1 MALFYLRLILFIMG
15 NIVVKSFEARQA
27 MLEGM
32 RIAVGVVVDTFGPR
46 GKVFAYNN
54 GTNTILSKD
63 GVTALKKIKLSN
75 ELKDMGVKF
84 VTEASDKANYHNGD
98 GSSTT
103 AILTYAMCEAM
114 NKLINQ
120 GFDINLIRTCI
131 TEIRDFI
138 FSLLTNFKC
147 DIDDEKQI
155 HDIAFISA
163 NGDEEMANLITQ
175 AFTSIGDKGLVSYAD
190 SQSRYGESSL
200 VLSKGCEIGKGYISS
215 KCVNSAN
222 DQAIFEDVYV
232 AIFRDVVED
241 LEHFKMFIQ
250 LMHGHN
256 LLVIAPDY
264 SDEVAAFYT
273 NTAAKD
279 NNVFIRTPGYSRE
292 SIQRE
297 NEDLAV
303 IFNTQI
309 IGEDIQLEE
318 MSYDK
323 CGHAE
328 LIVATKNSVVVT
340 EPSTDKNRKKEYVDT
355 LQGLIDHQDPTHALS
370 SDEITNIKS
379 RIAKLEGGIATIYV
393 GALSNQELSE
403 RKDRVDDALNAVRN
417 ALNGGFVVG
426 GGTTLYRIAE
436 GDEYTKLLEN
446 TTSDKKVVYDA
457 LMQAIKMPLK
467 ILVHSASCSYEKVA
481 IELHEDKNFGFNA
494 RTGKVE
500 NLIEQGIV
508 DPYNIVKNAVLYATN
523 MTTQFVSVADAI
535 ISDVKNLSIEPLDEV
550 VDPGRGVFGELM

>member
-1 MALFYLRLILFIMG
+1 MG

-138 FSLLTNFKC
+138 FSLLTHFKC

-241 LEHFKMFIQ
+241 LDHFKMFIQ

-328 LIVATKNSVVVT
+328 SIVATKNNVVVT

-436 GDEYTKLLEN
+436 GDEYSKLLEN

-494 RTGKVE
+494 RTSKVE

-550 VDPGRGVFGELM
+550 IDPGRGVFGELM

>member
-1 MALFYLRLILFIMG
+1 MG

-131 TEIRDFI
+131 TEMRDFI

-232 AIFRDVVED
+232 AIFRDPVED

-297 NEDLAV
+297 NEDLAM
-303 IFNTQI
+303 IFNTKI

-318 MSYDK
+318 MAYDK

-328 LIVATKNSVVVT
+328 SIVATKNSVVVT

-436 GDEYTKLLEN
+436 GDEYTELLKN

-508 DPYNIVKNAVLYATN
+508 DPFNIVKNAVLYSTN
-523 MTTQFVSVADAI
+523 MTTQFVSIADAI

-550 VDPGRGVFGELM
+550 VDPGRGVFSELT

>member
-1 MALFYLRLILFIMG
+1 MG

-138 FSLLTNFKC
+138 FSLLTHFKY

-241 LEHFKMFIQ
+241 LDHFKMFIQ

-328 LIVATKNSVVVT
+328 SIVATKNSVVVT

-436 GDEYTKLLEN
+436 GDEYSKLLEN

-508 DPYNIVKNAVLYATN
+508 DPFNIVKNAVLYATN

-550 VDPGRGVFGELM
+550 VDPGRSVFSDLM

>member
-1 MALFYLRLILFIMG
+1 MG

-215 KCVNSAN
+215 KCINSAN

-309 IGEDIQLEE
+309 IGENIQLEE
-318 MSYDK
+318 MTYDK

-328 LIVATKNSVVVT
+328 SIVATKNSVVVT

-436 GDEYTKLLEN
+436 GDEYSKLLEN
-446 TTSDKKVVYDA
+446 TTPDKKVVYDA

-523 MTTQFVSVADAI
+523 MTTQFVSIADAI

-550 VDPGRGVFGELM
+550 IDPGRGVFGELM

>member
-1 MALFYLRLILFIMG
+1 MG
-15 NIVVKSFEARQA
+15 NIVVKSFDARRA

-32 RIAVGVVVDTFGPR
+32 RIAVGVVIDTFGPR

-63 GVTALKKIKLSN
+63 GVTALKKIKLSD

-200 VLSKGCEIGKGYISS
+200 VLSKGCKIGKGYISS

-222 DQAIFEDVYV
+222 DQCILEDVYI
-232 AIFRDVVED
+232 AIFRDVIED
-241 LEHFKMFIQ
+241 LDHFKMFIQ

-303 IFNTQI
+303 IFNTKI

-318 MSYDK
+318 MTYDK

-328 LIVATKNSVVVT
+328 SIVATKNNVVVT

-355 LQGLIDHQDPTHALS
+355 LQDLIDHQDPTHALS

-436 GDEYTKLLEN
+436 GDEYSKLLEN

-523 MTTQFVSVADAI
+523 MTIQFVSVTDAI

-550 VDPGRGVFGELM
+550 IDPGRGVFGELM

>member
-1 MALFYLRLILFIMG
+1 MG

-32 RIAVGVVVDTFGPR
+32 RIAVGVVIDTFGPR

-232 AIFRDVVED
+232 AIFRDAVED

-323 CGHAE
+323 CGHTE
-328 LIVATKNSVVVT
+328 SIVATKNSVVVT

-523 MTTQFVSVADAI
+523 MTAQFVSVADAI

-550 VDPGRGVFGELM
+550 IDPGRGVFGELM

>member
-1 MALFYLRLILFIMG
+1 MG

-232 AIFRDVVED
+232 AIFRDAVED

-328 LIVATKNSVVVT
+328 SIVATKNNVVVT

-436 GDEYTKLLEN
+436 GDEYSKLLEN

-500 NLIEQGIV
+500 NLIKQGIV
-508 DPYNIVKNAVLYATN
+508 DPFNIVKNAVLYATN

-550 VDPGRGVFGELM
+550 IDPGRGVFGELM

>member
-1 MALFYLRLILFIMG
+1 MG
-15 NIVVKSFEARQA
+15 NIVVKSFDARRA

-32 RIAVGVVVDTFGPR
+32 RIAVGVVIDTFGPR

-63 GVTALKKIKLSN
+63 GITALKKIKLSN

-120 GFDINLIRTCI
+120 GFDINLIRSCI

-138 FSLLTNFKC
+138 FNLLTNFKC
-147 DIDDEKQI
+147 DVDDEKQI

-163 NGDEEMANLITQ
+163 NGDEEMADLITQ

-232 AIFRDVVED
+232 AIFRDVIED

-318 MSYDK
+318 MTYDK

-328 LIVATKNSVVVT
+328 SIIATKNNVVVT

-379 RIAKLEGGIATIYV
+379 RIAKLDGGIATIYA

-436 GDEYTKLLEN
+436 GDEYAELLKN

-508 DPYNIVKNAVLYATN
+508 DPFNIVKNAVLYSTN
-523 MTTQFVSVADAI
+523 MTVQFVSIADAI
-535 ISDVKNLSIEPLDEV
+535 ISDVKNLTIEPLDEV
-550 VDPGRGVFGELM
+550 VDPGRSVFSELM

>member
-1 MALFYLRLILFIMG
+1 MG

-98 GSSTT
+98 GSSTI

-215 KCVNSAN
+215 KCVTSAN

-241 LEHFKMFIQ
+241 LDHFKMFIQ
-250 LMHGHN
+250 LTHGHD

-328 LIVATKNSVVVT
+328 SIVATKNSVVVT

-436 GDEYTKLLEN
+436 GDEYSKLLEN

>member
-1 MALFYLRLILFIMG
+1 MG

-131 TEIRDFI
+131 IEIRDFI

-328 LIVATKNSVVVT
+328 SIVATKNSVVVT

-550 VDPGRGVFGELM
+550 IDPGRGVFGELM

>member
-1 MALFYLRLILFIMG
+1 MG
-15 NIVVKSFEARQA
+15 NIVVKSFDARRA

-63 GVTALKKIKLSN
+63 GITALKKIKLSN

-120 GFDINLIRTCI
+120 GFDINLIRACI

-147 DIDDEKQI
+147 DVDDEKQI

-163 NGDEEMANLITQ
+163 NGDEEMADLITQ

-232 AIFRDVVED
+232 AIFRDVIED

-318 MSYDK
+318 MTYDK

-328 LIVATKNSVVVT
+328 SIIATKNNVVVT

-379 RIAKLEGGIATIYV
+379 RIAKLDGGIATIYV

-436 GDEYTKLLEN
+436 GDEYTDLLKN

-457 LMQAIKMPLK
+457 LMQAIKTPLK

-508 DPYNIVKNAVLYATN
+508 DPFNIVKNAVLYSTN
-523 MTTQFVSVADAI
+523 MTTQFVSIADAI
-535 ISDVKNLSIEPLDEV
+535 ISDVKNLTIEPLDEV
-550 VDPGRGVFGELM
+550 VDPGRSVFSELM

>member
-1 MALFYLRLILFIMG
+1 MG

-131 TEIRDFI
+131 TEIRNFI

-328 LIVATKNSVVVT
+328 SIVATKNSVVVT

-550 VDPGRGVFGELM
+550 IDPGRSVFSELM

>member
-1 MALFYLRLILFIMG
+1 MG
-15 NIVVKSFEARQA
+15 NIVVKSFEVRQA

-131 TEIRDFI
+131 IEIRDFI

-328 LIVATKNSVVVT
+328 SIVATKNSVVVA

-550 VDPGRGVFGELM
+550 VDPGRSVFSELV

>member
-1 MALFYLRLILFIMG
+1 MG

-232 AIFRDVVED
+232 AIFRDVIED

-328 LIVATKNSVVVT
+328 SIVATKNSVVVT

-436 GDEYTKLLEN
+436 GDEYSKLLEN

-467 ILVHSASCSYEKVA
+467 ILVHSASCSYEKVT
-481 IELHEDKNFGFNA
+481 IELYEDKNFGFNA

-508 DPYNIVKNAVLYATN
+508 DPFNIVKNAVLYATN

-550 VDPGRGVFGELM
+550 IDPGRGIFGELM

>member
-1 MALFYLRLILFIMG
+1 MG

-241 LEHFKMFIQ
+241 LDHFKMFIQ

-328 LIVATKNSVVVT
+328 SIVATKNNVVVT

-436 GDEYTKLLEN
+436 GDEYSKLLEN

-535 ISDVKNLSIEPLDEV
+535 ISDIKNLSIEPLDEV
-550 VDPGRGVFGELM
+550 IDPGRGVFGELM

>member
-1 MALFYLRLILFIMG
+1 MG

-309 IGEDIQLEE
+309 IGEDIKLEE

-328 LIVATKNSVVVT
+328 SIVATKNSVVVT

-436 GDEYTKLLEN
+436 GDEYSKLLEN

-550 VDPGRGVFGELM
+550 IDPGRGIFSELM

>member
-1 MALFYLRLILFIMG
+1 MG

-131 TEIRDFI
+131 IEIRDFI
-138 FSLLTNFKC
+138 FSLLPNFKC

-264 SDEVAAFYT
+264 SDEVAAFYI

-328 LIVATKNSVVVT
+328 SIVATKNSVVVT

-436 GDEYTKLLEN
+436 GDEYSKLLEN

-550 VDPGRGVFGELM
+550 IDPGRGVFSELM

>member
-1 MALFYLRLILFIMG
+1 MG

-215 KCVNSAN
+215 KCVTSAN

-241 LEHFKMFIQ
+241 LDHFKMFIQ

-328 LIVATKNSVVVT
+328 SIVATKNSVVVT

-446 TTSDKKVVYDA
+446 TTPDKKVVYDA

-550 VDPGRGVFGELM
+550 IDPGRSVFSELI